1 MRIILASKSPRR
13 KELLKELGVDFD
25 IVPAERDEVVERSLE
40 KGEIARKIALSK
52 AEEVF
57 GRFPDCAVIGAD
69 TIVVLGDEIL
79 GKPKD
84 DDDERRMLREL
95 SGKKHRVCTG
105 FALLTPEK
113 KTSGFDV
120 TDVYFNEL
128 SDDLVN
134 AYVKSGLGLDKA
146 GGYGIQDGF
155 GLVEKIDGSYSNVVG
170 FPQEKFEKLLDEF
183 GLKQIS
189 LNVSKRKTSF
199 CK

>member
-1 MRIILASKSPRR
+1 M
-13 KELLKELGVDFD
+13 LKELGVDFE
-25 IVPAERDEVVERSLE
+25 IVPAESDEVADCSLE
-40 KGEIARKIALSK
+40 KGDIARKIALSK

-57 GRFPDCAVIGAD
+57 GRFPQCAVIGAD

-84 DDDERRMLREL
+84 ADDQRRMLFEL
-95 SGKKHRVCTG
+95 SGRKHRVYTG

-120 TDVYFNEL
+120 TDVYFNKL
-128 SDDLVN
+128 SDGLIDD
-134 AYVKSGLGLDKA
+134 YVRSGLGLDKA

-170 FPQEKFEKLLDEF
+170 FPQEKFRKLLESF
-183 GLKQIS
+183 GLK
-189 LNVSKRKTSF
+189 
-199 CK
+199 